1 MLIGVDIVD
10 IERIKI
16 AIERTPRFL
25 TRIFTPNEIEYCYN
39 KRNPYPSLAARF
51 AAKEALRKLHP
62 AFTQGIAFHDVE
74 VINNLEG
81 RPELYLHSRA
91 AKIKQESGI
100 ADIAISLSHAKY
112 QAIATIIAKG
122 R

>member
-16 AIERTPRFL
+16 AVERTPRFL
-25 TRIFTPNEIEYCYN
+25 TRVFTPGELEYCL
-39 KRNPYPSLAARF
+39 KKKNPYPSLAARF

-62 AFTQGIAFHDVE
+62 VFINGIAFHDVE
-74 VINNLEG
+74 VINDLDG
-81 RPELYLHSRA
+81 RPQLYLHNNA
-91 AKIKQESGI
+91 LELQYKAGL
-100 ADIAISLSHAKY
+100 ANLAISLSHAKY

-122 R
+122 G